1 MLLSSCVGRISA
13 ETARV
18 WEITRYVLV
27 IFSVNSFIRLRDGR
41 GIGYELVSLNF
52 VRECV
57 LRERERE
64 RENLR
69 SINLSAITSTYLF
82 IRWTTCEEEEI

>member
-1 MLLSSCVGRISA
+1 LLLSSCVGRISA

-18 WEITRYVLV
+18 WEITRYVLL

-41 GIGYELVSLNF
+41 GIGCELVSLNF

-64 RENLR
+64 NLR
-69 SINLSAITSTYLF
+69 SINVSAITSTYLF

>member
-18 WEITRYVLV
+18 WEITRYVLL

-64 RENLR
+64 NLR
-69 SINLSAITSTYLF
+69 SINVSAITSTYLF

>member
-64 RENLR
+64 NLR
-69 SINLSAITSTYLF
+69 SINVSAITSTYLF